1 MTFKLTQEQTE
12 TIQAVFDNQR
22 PGKYDYDCW
31 EGINKQLQTT
41 DESRIRINE
50 EGKEELVIFY
60 MEKRGERTPF
70 FLYRYPLSKIM
81 NILNNFKFMKKYMKG
96 CTIEKV
102 KVHRD

>member
-12 TIQAVFDNQR
+12 TIQAVFDKQS
-22 PGKYDYDCW
+22 PGNGNYDCW

-60 MEKRGERTPF
+60 HENIAPIETRLHIMKVYVDMEERLRLF
-70 FLYRYPLSKIM
+70 ANCGYL
-81 NILNNFKFMKKYMKG
+81 
-96 CTIEKV
+96 
-102 KVHRD
+102 

>member
-1 MTFKLTQEQTE
+1 MDLTMTFKLTQEQTE
-12 TIQAVFDNQR
+12 TIQAVFDKQS
-22 PGKYDYDCW
+22 PGNGNYDCW

-60 MEKRGERTPF
+60 MKIAIPNEKF
-70 FLYRYPLSKIM
+70 SIH
-81 NILNNFKFMKKYMKG
+81 
-96 CTIEKV
+96 KV

>member
-12 TIQAVFDNQR
+12 TIQEVFDNQR

-31 EGINKQLQTT
+31 EGINKQLQTP
-41 DESRIRINE
+41 DESRIKINE
-50 EGKEELVIFY
+50 EGKEELIVFY

-96 CTIEKV
+96 CTIGKV
-102 KVHRD
+102 RATRD